1 MGRRENGKKDN
12 FVALLG
18 PSSSGQT
25 VPARL
30 FTALYFLVYFYSI
43 IERADRIASLANPTT
58 TTTPACFA
66 LALLAFS
73 FVYVKG
79 EAVNRVYL
87 PVEACSLD
95 IWLPNRTLLYCF
107 TVN

>member
-58 TTTPACFA
+58 TPAYFA

-73 FVYVKG
+73 FVSVKG

-87 PVEACSLD
+87 PAGACSLD
-95 IWLPNRTLLYCF
+95 IWLLNRTVLYCF